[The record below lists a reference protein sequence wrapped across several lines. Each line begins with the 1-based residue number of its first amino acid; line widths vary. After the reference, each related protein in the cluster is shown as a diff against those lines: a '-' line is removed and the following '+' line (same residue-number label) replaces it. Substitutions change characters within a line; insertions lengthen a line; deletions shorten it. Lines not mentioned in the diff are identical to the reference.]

1 MRPPVSTTCACRAPK
16 LMQPFQGRTTGI
28 VTASRTDCPVVFS
41 KIAIITKC
49 SDVNPMLLIIRMAHR
64 GEHTIRSSVILSGF
78 SPASVASVKKPP
90 IDITQLDRCLA
101 FYKEIPLIH
110 EDRSICQHF
119 LQFPSNHW
127 PFLLFDQQRLRSV
140 ITYHKNCSSLIKTG
154 TIFGLVLLPAASE
167 SALGVG
173 ILQ

>member
-1 MRPPVSTTCACRAPK
+1 
-16 LMQPFQGRTTGI
+16 
-28 VTASRTDCPVVFS
+28 
-41 KIAIITKC
+41 
-49 SDVNPMLLIIRMAHR
+49 MAHR
-64 GEHTIRSSVILSGF
+64 GEHTIRSSVVLSGF
-78 SPASVASVKKPP
+78 SPASMASVKKPP

-140 ITYHKNCSSLIKTG
+140 ITYHKNCSSRIKTG

-167 SALGVG
+167 SVLGVG
-173 ILQ
+173 ILRWRLESGHCNDSAGYDLANLGTSLAFRNLWNSYPSIKTFF